1 MKVQWNELSP
11 DAIRRA
17 VQAKY
22 EQVATRPGRKHP
34 FPVGR
39 AFAERLGY
47 PEEVLAGLPGVVTES
62 FTGVSIPISL
72 AGLHAGEAVLEL
84 GSGGGLDAILA
95 AREVGPSGRVTGL
108 DMAPT
113 MVEKARAS
121 SEALGLENTQFVQ
134 GHAEDLPFPDI
145 HFDAVLVNGILNLCP
160 DKRPVLAEVFRVLR
174 PGGRA
179 IIAEIVLER
188 DLPAAE
194 IRTLE
199 DWFR

>member
-1 MKVQWNELSP
+1 MQVGWDELGPS
-11 DAIRRA
+11 AIRRA

-22 EQVATRPGRKHP
+22 GQVAARPGEQYP

-39 AFAERLGY
+39 SFAERLGY
-47 PEEVLAGLPGVVTES
+47 PAEVLAGLPGSVTDS
-62 FTGVSIPISL
+62 FTGVGVPIL
-72 AGLHAGEAVLEL
+72 FAALEPGEAVLDL

-95 AREVGPSGRVTGL
+95 ARAAGPSGRVAGV
-108 DMAPT
+108 DMARA
-113 MVEKARAS
+113 MVEKARS
-121 SEALGLENTQFVQ
+121 NVEALGLENTEFVQ
-134 GHAEDLPFPDI
+134 GYAEALPFRDVQ
-145 HFDAVLVNGILNLCP
+145 FDVVSINGILNLCP
-160 DKRPVLAEVFRVLR
+160 DKRPVLAEIARVLR

-194 IRTLE
+194 IRALE